1 MTTTPISLDKYQ
13 AYTHL
18 LQAMAEYIGDS
29 FDQSDFVQY
38 VHDLDEGDLT
48 RVAYETLGDLPK
60 GIGWSVSTELKTEE
74 YGEISCTG

>member
-1 MTTTPISLDKYQ
+1 MTATPTLDKFQ

-29 FDQSDFVQY
+29 FDPSDFVQY
-38 VHDLDEGDLT
+38 VHDLNEDDLT
-48 RVAYETLGDLPK
+48 RVAYDTLGGIPK
-60 GIGWSVSTELKTEE
+60 GTVWAVSTELQTEE